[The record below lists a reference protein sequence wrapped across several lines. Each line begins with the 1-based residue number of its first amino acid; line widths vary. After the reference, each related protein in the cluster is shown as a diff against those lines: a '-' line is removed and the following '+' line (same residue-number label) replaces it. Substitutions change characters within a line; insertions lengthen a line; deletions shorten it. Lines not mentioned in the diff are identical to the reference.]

1 MNGRVDLITQA
12 EYARRRGVAKSAVA
26 KAVAEK
32 RITLINGKI
41 DPAVADIQWAQN
53 TRARADSGR
62 AGAQTGLTQGQAA
75 LTEENAPEGRD
86 TPPTAAEGDDYQ
98 SLRVRRERA
107 AVEAAERENAKEAG
121 RLVEREPVERA
132 TFDAFRALRDAVM
145 SIPPRAAAKVVGMA
159 DTRDIERTFSEE
171 LRAAFEAAQ
180 ERLLERLPKKGLA

>member
-1 MNGRVDLITQA
+1 MNGRVELITQA

-62 AGAQTGLTQGQAA
+62 AGAQTGIVQGQTT
-75 LTEENAPEGRD
+75 LTEENAPEGRE
-86 TPPTAAEGDDYQ
+86 TPPAADGDDYQ

-107 AVEAAERENAKEAG
+107 AVEAAERDNAKEAG

-159 DTRDIERTFSEE
+159 DARDIERTFSDE

-180 ERLLERLPKKGLA
+180 GRLLERLPPKESP

>member
-1 MNGRVDLITQA
+1 MNGRVELISQA

-26 KAVAEK
+26 KAVSEK
-32 RITLINGKI
+32 RITLINGKV

-62 AGAQTGLTQGQAA
+62 TGAQTGASQGQTT
-75 LTEENAPEGRD
+75 LTEENASEGRE
-86 TPPTAAEGDDYQ
+86 PPATAEGDDYQ

-145 SIPPRAAAKVVGMA
+145 SIPPRAAAKVLGMSEA
-159 DTRDIERTFSEE
+159 REIERVFREE

-180 ERLLERLPKKGLA
+180 GRLLERLPPKENP